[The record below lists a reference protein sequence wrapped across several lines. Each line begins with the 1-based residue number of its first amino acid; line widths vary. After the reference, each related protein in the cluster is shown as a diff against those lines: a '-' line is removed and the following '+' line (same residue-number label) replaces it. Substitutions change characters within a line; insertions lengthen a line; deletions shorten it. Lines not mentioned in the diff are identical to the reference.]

1 MKKFAQKVNEIFLS
15 LGILFVYY
23 GLVINGGNSPKGFL
37 RNSEFL
43 KISLNK
49 NQIFRMASMT
59 ESVIAYPTLT
69 VLDEHII
76 DISDKVEKYSPETDN
91 FKIVYKDENIIKF
104 IGNSMPIIFHH
115 LLSCSSGHAF
125 VQDDPV
131 VSALLSKKKLLQ

>member
-1 MKKFAQKVNEIFLS
+1 
-15 LGILFVYY
+15 
-23 GLVINGGNSPKGFL
+23 
-37 RNSEFL
+37 
-43 KISLNK
+43 
-49 NQIFRMASMT
+49 MT